1 MRFLP
6 SPPSSFA
13 QICCIIFEHGLMHD
27 CEDEMKTIVEKI
39 TRKFMIS
46 LFEFPALTKVV
57 TMTDSFLA
65 GSFKC

>member
-1 MRFLP
+1 
-6 SPPSSFA
+6 
-13 QICCIIFEHGLMHD
+13 MHD

-39 TRKFMIS
+39 NRKFMIL
-46 LFEFPALTKVV
+46 LFEFPASTKVV